1 MRRGNL
7 RLVTF
12 LAVGVLAWFNLLFLL
27 FRQQQQQLRP
37 EDQEVSPT
45 PHHRPGGEPTNTP
58 QDQEVSPTTTPQT
71 KRQSLPPHPTD
82 TVSLPPHH
90 RPGGE
95 STTHHRHGES
105 TTTQTRRHGESTTTL
120 QDQEAGAPPHHR
132 PGGEFYHHTTDQ
144 EVSLP
149 PHHRPRDQEVS
160 LPPHH
165 RPGGESTTTPQT
177 RRRVYHH
184 TAGQVSLP
192 PHSRPD
198 VLLDPNAPVILVA
211 DDSKD
216 EDARGPLPA
225 LSPLPQ
231 ALITTYTPT
240 NTTRQSRVHLKPG
253 ALANRF
259 LVHSYDH
266 GGGGVVSEA
275 LNLLLDEIFFLY
287 QPLYKLGSQGLTRV
301 HLLKKEKTEEGIE
314 WLRGVFNCSFNQR
327 SDLLHEPFLFKS
339 HSVRNTYNNYCH
351 NHQVGLLDCVQLA
364 CQQRPLQA
372 MYIVHLSMFHILQ
385 LLNMYSSKLKMV
397 VVLRDP
403 RAVLGA
409 RRRAA
414 TQINLNN
421 PADFKTQAS
430 LLCGAMVDDLGVAY
444 QLRQQYPQSVM
455 VLRYEHLLLKPHHV
469 LSYLYDFLGLQVTHH
484 HLNSVIKTLRLD
496 LSEQT
501 LLQIT
506 KVD

>member
-37 EDQEVSPT
+37 E
-45 PHHRPGGEPTNTP
+45 
-58 QDQEVSPTTTPQT
+58 
-71 KRQSLPPHPTD
+71 
-82 TVSLPPHH
+82 
-90 RPGGE
+90 
-95 STTHHRHGES
+95 
-105 TTTQTRRHGESTTTL
+105 
-120 QDQEAGAPPHHR
+120 
-132 PGGEFYHHTTDQ
+132 
-144 EVSLP
+144 
-149 PHHRPRDQEVS
+149 
-160 LPPHH
+160 
-165 RPGGESTTTPQT
+165 
-177 RRRVYHH
+177 
-184 TAGQVSLP
+184 
-192 PHSRPD
+192 D

-351 NHQVGLLDCVQLA
+351 NHQYGGVVQVGLLDCVQLA

-455 VLRYEHLLLKPHHV
+455 IW
-469 LSYLYDFLGLQVTHH
+469 Q
-484 HLNSVIKTLRLD
+484 LD
-496 LSEQT
+496 LNLQESRAVDIGCFRHYHKLGYQPVPTSINTRNNYVITWDQAQIREEKLKSYK
-501 LLQIT
+501 LLRKTSTTQ
-506 KVD
+506 

>member
-37 EDQEVSPT
+37 E
-45 PHHRPGGEPTNTP
+45 
-58 QDQEVSPTTTPQT
+58 
-71 KRQSLPPHPTD
+71 
-82 TVSLPPHH
+82 
-90 RPGGE
+90 
-95 STTHHRHGES
+95 
-105 TTTQTRRHGESTTTL
+105 
-120 QDQEAGAPPHHR
+120 
-132 PGGEFYHHTTDQ
+132 
-144 EVSLP
+144 
-149 PHHRPRDQEVS
+149 
-160 LPPHH
+160 
-165 RPGGESTTTPQT
+165 
-177 RRRVYHH
+177 
-184 TAGQVSLP
+184 
-192 PHSRPD
+192 D

-506 KVD
+506 KIWQLDLNLQESRAVDIGCFRHYHKLGYQPVPTSINTRNNYVITWDQAQIREEKLKSYKLLRKTSTTQ